1 MDLKYFTFK
10 KEKKKSQANKNSDQI
25 FENKKFKEK
34 PQYIM
39 KATETI
45 VKEN

>member
-1 MDLKYFTFK
+1 MDLKHFTFK
-10 KEKKKSQANKNSDQI
+10 KQKKKCQANKNSDQM

-39 KATETI
+39 KATETTE
-45 VKEN
+45 KAN